1 MKIIKAT
8 VCFAIRDDQDP
19 DNFIDDLQNS
29 ISEKFDPEFHYNMS
43 AFFDKEVRS
52 VDYPDPQIKDSDLTD
67 RIDDWTDKSVE
78 EIDTRIMA
86 EQDSLKE
93 AKVLLRDTIAR
104 VALDGEDEIANI
116 MDDLLDGK
124 ILQGLKNL
132 KGLTE
137 ELEERLSDE

>member
-1 MKIIKAT
+1 
-8 VCFAIRDDQDP
+8 
-19 DNFIDDLQNS
+19 
-29 ISEKFDPEFHYNMS
+29 
-43 AFFDKEVRS
+43 
-52 VDYPDPQIKDSDLTD
+52 
-67 RIDDWTDKSVE
+67 
-78 EIDTRIMA
+78 
-86 EQDSLKE
+86 
-93 AKVLLRDTIAR
+93 LLRDTIAR